1 MSPKQKILAIKLS
14 EKIAKNP
21 DYAKSIG
28 VETINK
34 RSNKERKQ
42 NIYESICCN

>member
-1 MSPKQKILAIKLS
+1 MSPRQKILAIKLS

-28 VETINK
+28 IEIKTQKQKK
-34 RSNKERKQ
+34 RRVSK
-42 NIYESICCN
+42 